1 MSYASAYDPR
11 DGVAIIGMAGRFPGA
26 ENPRALW
33 RNLAAARESIPHFA
47 EDELEPAV
55 AYRGRQRWVRTFE
68 AVRVPEPAGVSRLR
82 PDGSAPLCARPSAC
96 SSAEES

>member
-1 MSYASAYDPR
+1 VSYASAYDPR

-47 EDELEPAV
+47 EDELEPA
-55 AYRGRQRWVRTFE
+55 G
-68 AVRVPEPAGVSRLR
+68 
-82 PDGSAPLCARPSAC
+82 
-96 SSAEES
+96 AE